1 VISCVGYSLGRWE
14 KVMPVRVLVLF
25 LLTTV
30 AVTGCGR
37 RGPLEEPPS
46 ASTILE
52 TGTAPAGAGIS
63 PLDPGSGLPAEADA
77 SPGAQQPAAPRRFFL
92 DFLL

>member
-1 VISCVGYSLGRWE
+1 
-14 KVMPVRVLVLF
+14 MPVRVLVLI

-30 AVTGCGR
+30 AVAGCGR

-46 ASTILE
+46 ASTVVDE
-52 TGTAPAGAGIS
+52 DVVTPAGAGIS
-63 PLDPGSGLPAEADA
+63 PLDPGSSPPAEAAA
-77 SPGAQQPAAPRRFFL
+77 SPGAQQPAPPRRRFLL